1 MANVLSLD
9 KIKQTIN
16 PTGSSLTN
24 IEYDYNGEAVNAD
37 VYVRHIPV
45 GEVFNNEALEAEQD
59 VFNHLFETVYRNIL
73 NEDGTQ
79 LFESLDQVK
88 SLTNKSLL
96 LALGGAVSKVN
107 NPKADKEGEEG
118 KD

>member
-24 IEYDYNGEAVNAD
+24 IEYEYNGEAVNAD

-45 GEVFNNEALEAEQD
+45 GEVFNNDALEAEQD
-59 VFNHLFETVYRNIL
+59 VFSHLFETVYRNIL
-73 NEDGTQ
+73 NEDGTR

-107 NPKADKEGEEG
+107 NPKADKGEEG